1 LNEAKRLHL
10 ENLRFGGG
18 LAAELSQ
25 LTRFN
30 DWLDGQ
36 EPCSSMVLYD
46 HISWVAKAP
55 VGAYA
60 ICTDAID

>member
-1 LNEAKRLHL
+1 
-10 ENLRFGGG
+10 LRFGEG

-25 LTRFN
+25 LARFN

-36 EPCSSMVLYD
+36 ELGSSMVLYD